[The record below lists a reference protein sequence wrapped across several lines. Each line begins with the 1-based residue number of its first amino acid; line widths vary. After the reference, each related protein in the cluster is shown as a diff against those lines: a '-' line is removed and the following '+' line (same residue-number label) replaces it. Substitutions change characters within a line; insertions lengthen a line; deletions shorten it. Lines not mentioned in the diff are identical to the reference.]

1 MKTTAESEIRSLV
14 GTLIS
19 SNVEEG
25 EEGEEGGESER
36 SFELKSDKTL
46 C

>member
-25 EEGEEGGESER
+25 EEGGEESER

>member
-25 EEGEEGGESER
+25 EEGGESER